1 MPRELSF
8 PTLTPCVDARKLL
21 GADCNSRSKPHGD
34 ILRPQA
40 CGFRRKSPGARGR
53 PWLLLGACLG
63 LSTTLTA
70 QGRAIASLR
79 GIAVPQPVELNRYVA
94 DQQALVVLGKA
105 LFWDVQVGSDG
116 RTACA
121 TCHFH
126 AGADHR
132 IRNQLA
138 SPQNAAI
145 AVRANLPLDASDFP
159 FHVFE
164 NALDNRSTELRAR
177 REVVGS
183 AGIVQRAFIDVIDG
197 GAVDAGADLGDP
209 GVFSV
214 GGLKVRQVTPR
225 NTPSVIN
232 AVFYVRN
239 FWDGRANNL
248 FTGATPFG
256 DSDRRATVLADRGA
270 GLEPEVVRLDNASLA
285 SQAVGPPL
293 NAVEMSF
300 DGRSWPRLG
309 RKLLALTPLGRQQI
323 APDDSVLGPL
333 ARTDGPGVAPEFS
346 YAALVQS
353 AFQRDYWGSAVVV
366 DANGRRI
373 AGATEP
379 RGPNEFTQMAYNFAL
394 FFGLAIQAYEA
405 TLVADDTR
413 VDRFLDGQSD
423 ALSALEQQGLG
434 EFRRGGSQC
443 TRCHQGPEL
452 SAAGFTT
459 ARNGN
464 PLDPRDLGFF
474 RTAVSAIED
483 DVAAAGTDGF
493 GLPLFPGAP
502 PGRGDG
508 AFKSPGLRNVE
519 LTGPYFHNGGS
530 ATLEQ
535 AVDFYAR
542 NGDVPGGGNLGPGM
556 GNIRLNPEDRTAL
569 VAFLK
574 ALTDDRV
581 RFEQAPFDH
590 PALCVPIGY
599 TETTPGVLSPDT
611 SEQGNPSAAEDQ
623 WALVPAVGRGGHVVP
638 LQTFQEQLAGIGRNG
653 SRAHAL
659 ERSCSP

>member
-1 MPRELSF
+1 MGTRLDFGREASGAWG
-8 PTLTPCVDARKLL
+8 PTC
-21 GADCNSRSKPHGD
+21 
-34 ILRPQA
+34 
-40 CGFRRKSPGARGR
+40 
-53 PWLLLGACLG
+53 LLLGVCLA
-63 LSTTLTA
+63 LSGTLTA
-70 QGRAIASLR
+70 QGGPSRAIASLH
-79 GIAVPQPVELNRYVA
+79 GVAVPQPTGLDRYVT
-94 DQQALVVLGKA
+94 DQRVLVALGKA
-105 LFWDVQVGSDG
+105 LFWDVQVSSDG

-138 SPQNAAI
+138 GPQNAVVAF
-145 AVRANLPLDASDFP
+145 RANLSLGTSDFP
-159 FHVFE
+159 FHAFE
-164 NALDNRSTELRAR
+164 NALDNRSTEIRTR

-183 AGIVQRAFIDVIDG
+183 AGIVQRTFVDVIDG
-197 GAVDAGADLGDP
+197 SSVDSGADLGDP

-214 GGLKVRQVTPR
+214 GGLKVRQVTAR

-239 FWDGRANNL
+239 FWDGRASNL

-256 DSDRRATVLADRGA
+256 DSDRRATVLVARGA
-270 GLEPEVVRLDNASLA
+270 ALEPEIVRVDNASLA

-300 DGRSWPRLG
+300 DGRSWARLG
-309 RKLLALTPLGRQQI
+309 RKMLTLTPLGRQQI
-323 APDDSVLGPL
+323 AQDDSVLGPMSVE
-333 ARTDGPGVAPEFS
+333 GPGVAPDFS
-346 YAALVQS
+346 YAALVRS
-353 AFQRDYWGSAVVV
+353 AFRREYWGSAVVV
-366 DANGRRI
+366 DANGRPVGV
-373 AGATEP
+373 AAEP
-379 RGPNEFTQMAYNFAL
+379 SGPNEFTQMAYNFAL
-394 FFGLAIQAYEA
+394 FFGLAVQAYEA

-413 VDRFLDGQSD
+413 VDRFLDGQAD
-423 ALSALEQQGLG
+423 ALSALEEQGLN
-434 EFRRGGSQC
+434 EFRSGGSQC

-474 RTAVSAIED
+474 RTGVSAVED
-483 DVAAAGTDGF
+483 DIGASGTDGF
-493 GLPLFPGAP
+493 GLPIFPASP
-502 PGRGDG
+502 TSRGDG

-519 LTGPYFHNGGS
+519 LTGPYFHTGGS

-535 AVDFYAR
+535 VIEFYAR
-542 NGDVPGGGNLGPGM
+542 NGDVPAGGNLGPGI
-556 GNIRLNPEDRTAL
+556 GNIRLNAQDRAEL

-590 PALCVPIGY
+590 PALCVPVGY
-599 TETTPGVLSPDT
+599 PETSAGVLTPDT
-611 SEQGNPSAAEDQ
+611 SEAGSRSAADQ
-623 WALVPAVGRGGHVVP
+623 WALVPAVGRGGSAVP
-638 LQTFQEQLAGIGRNG
+638 LQTFEEQLTGIGRDA

-659 ERSCSP
+659 ERPCSP